1 MSNVI
6 NTEDRY
12 YQLENEF
19 FVVIKEF
26 IQFMYNN
33 ELVPRKLFLFQNYI
47 LSYIDE
53 NKIDI
58 MQQALTKLLPMK
70 DDILDFDF
78 ENLQN
83 IDDFDNMSIRNVN
96 SGFIQLIIEVKQKA
110 INLSNSSKKI
120 IKQFMEIII
129 LILEQIQILF

>member
-78 ENLQN
+78 GE
-83 IDDFDNMSIRNVN
+83 IPF
-96 SGFIQLIIEVKQKA
+96 FKIEF
-110 INLSNSSKKI
+110 SNSFI
-120 IKQFMEIII
+120 DR
-129 LILEQIQILF
+129 